1 MQATAA
7 HTFLPSDLLSSSFC
21 PLTSVICYLIIGCQL
36 CLLRG
41 KEIFYDSGF
50 NYNRPTTH
58 NKQQIVANEALAIR
72 RLTLD
77 KGDMLNSA
85 NGAAGAANIWR
96 EDYPI
101 RSYEVDCR
109 NRLSVLSMFSFMQE
123 AASKHAAALG
133 VSIHQLLAENYT
145 WLLSRLKIKIA
156 AYPGWNDRIQVKT
169 WPSGTQQLFALRD
182 FTMTGAE
189 NQIIAAAISAWLVID
204 LQKRRPVRVT
214 PFVERL
220 RPIEGSHVLN
230 DRLDKLPALSNPVHE
245 KNFVVRYSDIDI
257 NQHVNNVKFVEWVV
271 EGLPAALLNSAVP
284 SELEINFLA
293 EAFYEDQIRA
303 TCSPQDPDNTI
314 FHHCLTRQQDGREL
328 ARAITKWRKVD

>member
-1 MQATAA
+1 
-7 HTFLPSDLLSSSFC
+7 
-21 PLTSVICYLIIGCQL
+21 
-36 CLLRG
+36 
-41 KEIFYDSGF
+41 
-50 NYNRPTTH
+50 
-58 NKQQIVANEALAIR
+58 
-72 RLTLD
+72 
-77 KGDMLNSA
+77 MLNPA

-133 VSIHQLLAENYT
+133 VSIHQLLSENFT

-156 AYPGWNDRIQVKT
+156 AYPGWNDRIQVNT

-182 FTMTGAE
+182 FTMTGAD
-189 NQIIAAAISAWLVID
+189 NRIIVAAVSAWLVID
-204 LQKRRPVRVT
+204 LQKRRPVRIT

-220 RPIEGSHVLN
+220 RPIEESHVLN
-230 DRLDKLPALSNPVHE
+230 DRLDKLPALRNPVHE
-245 KNFVVRYSDIDI
+245 KSFVVRYSDIDI

-271 EGLPAALLNSAVP
+271 EGLPAALLNSAAP

-293 EAFYEDQIRA
+293 EAFHEDQIRA
-303 TCSPQDPDNTI
+303 ACSPLDPDSTI
-314 FHHCLTRQQDGREL
+314 FHHRLTRQQDGREL
-328 ARAITKWRKVD
+328 ARAITKWRKIN